1 MQTKKSEINRRK
13 IFMIKKILMTMITAT
28 SLLFSYTLVHAQ
40 SSHEIDVQSTKEE
53 RRFSTIRVLSPK
65 ESDQVTLK
73 DLTAGTERS
82 IQSGQDVQV
91 PVGKYQVNVT
101 MEDGYTFDSGEIQTD
116 PTERYDVIVGG
127 YGNLK
132 VAGASGKV
140 DVYKSG
146 EEKLVTS
153 FPIDSVKTLPIGN
166 YQVVITVDG
175 KSSVQSKALIFTN
188 TTSKINVQ

>member
-1 MQTKKSEINRRK
+1 
-13 IFMIKKILMTMITAT
+13 MIKKILMTMITAT